1 MVDEGQVRFFG
12 GPPKR
17 FGMQSEFYCV
27 KMCDP
32 AALSAFTKKLHEN
45 ASSGTA
51 SACQTVH

>member
-45 ASSGTA
+45 SSSGTA